1 MPRPLQ
7 HGKREAGVMLLEA
20 LIAILIFSIG
30 ILAVVGMQATAIKN
44 VADSKYRSEAA
55 FLTNQ
60 LLGQMWTDNGN
71 IANYAWDGTGA
82 APATIAAWVGQVNLR
97 MPGAAAVPPLVTITG
112 GGATGGVVTIEVR
125 WRSPE
130 ETSQGLPPHNYRI
143 LASVYTS

>member
-1 MPRPLQ
+1 MPRHL
-7 HGKREAGVMLLEA
+7 HGKRETGVMLLEA

-60 LLGQMWTDNGN
+60 LLGQMWTDDGN
-71 IANYAWDGTGA
+71 INTFQWDGTGA
-82 APATIAAWVGQVNLR
+82 APAKIAAWVNQVNGR
-97 MPGAAAVPPLVTITG
+97 MPGAVAVPPLVTVTG
-112 GGATGGVVTIEVR
+112 GTAQGGLVTIEVR

-130 ETSQGLPPHNYRI
+130 ETNQGLPPHNYRI
-143 LASVYTS
+143 RASVYTS